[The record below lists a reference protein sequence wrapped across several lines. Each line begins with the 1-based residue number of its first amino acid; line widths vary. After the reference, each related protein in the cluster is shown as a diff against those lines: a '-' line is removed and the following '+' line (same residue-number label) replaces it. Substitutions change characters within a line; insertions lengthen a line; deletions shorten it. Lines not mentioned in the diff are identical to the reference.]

1 MRNIL
6 FLFLLFSAPA
16 FGQITTD
23 GPTHFTDGTKKS
35 FDTPDI
41 YVSFSYN
48 IKDET
53 FSVGAAVVK
62 TGGTLESDVEEVFYY
77 SISKADVDLVT
88 GTGTGD
94 TKKLHNAIE
103 QALIVILESIA
114 ENTGI
119 TFTPSP

>member
-23 GPTHFTDGTKKS
+23 GDVHFIDATKKS
-35 FDTPDI
+35 FNQPDI

-48 IKDET
+48 VRDES

-62 TGGTLESDVEEVFYY
+62 TGGSPFTDVEEVFYY
-77 SISKADVDLVT
+77 AIPKADVDIIT
-88 GTGTGD
+88 GTGAGD

-119 TFTPSP
+119 TFTESP